1 MEGLLVHKGAR
12 VEIGVK
18 RSLPNQNPS
27 CLDWIRFR
35 DGAGE
40 AFCPVC
46 LPGYN
51 PEAFLH
57 AYIDYL
63 DREAG
68 LYLVL
73 LAGR

>member
-1 MEGLLVHKGAR
+1 MIAR
-12 VEIGVK
+12 
-18 RSLPNQNPS
+18 NA
-27 CLDWIRFR
+27 IRPGSFSSR

-40 AFCPVC
+40 AFCPIC

-57 AYIDYL
+57 AHIDYL